1 MQRLPPVLSLQEL
14 EEYRD
19 KLKQQQAAVS
29 KGVSSTLRQFV
40 VLSISL
46 ARIVTEKVLIS
57 LTLYIKYFCFNILFV
72 CFYSGKSYQ

>member
-29 KGVSSTLRQFV
+29 KEFSSVPLHNL
-40 VLSISL
+40 LSCL
-46 ARIVTEKVLIS
+46 
-57 LTLYIKYFCFNILFV
+57 
-72 CFYSGKSYQ
+72 

>member
-29 KGVSSTLRQFV
+29 KIFLCTLRQFV
-40 VLSISL
+40 VLSISI
-46 ARIVTEKVLIS
+46 ARSVTEKVLIS
-57 LTLYIKYFCFNILFV
+57 
-72 CFYSGKSYQ
+72 

>member
-29 KGVSSTLRQFV
+29 EVVSSEPSGNL
-40 VLSISL
+40 LYCL
-46 ARIVTEKVLIS
+46 KV
-57 LTLYIKYFCFNILFV
+57 
-72 CFYSGKSYQ
+72 

>member
-29 KGVSSTLRQFV
+29 KVFFYILRHLV
-40 VLSISL
+40 ALSISL
-46 ARIVTEKVLIS
+46 ARDVIEKSFDFLN
-57 LTLYIKYFCFNILFV
+57 T
-72 CFYSGKSYQ
+72 

>member
-29 KGVSSTLRQFV
+29 NVFFLCTLTQFV

-46 ARIVTEKVLIS
+46 ARSITEKDLIS
-57 LTLYIKYFCFNILFV
+57 
-72 CFYSGKSYQ
+72 